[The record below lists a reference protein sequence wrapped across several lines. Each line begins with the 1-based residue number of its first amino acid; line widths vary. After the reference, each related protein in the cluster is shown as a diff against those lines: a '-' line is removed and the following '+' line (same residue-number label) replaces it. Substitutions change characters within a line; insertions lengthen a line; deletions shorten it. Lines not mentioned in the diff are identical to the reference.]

1 MRGIKTWVGIASL
14 LLAAIVAAAAPIV
27 RHGEPGG
34 IKGDDGFPG
43 WPAAHENRALQEL
56 PLGDR
61 EAAFA
66 RGFPG
71 RTTRFRDGQREI
83 IMRWV
88 AEPTR
93 RLHSA
98 ADCLR
103 SVGYSIAPLPVRR
116 DAAGHLMGCF
126 RAHGPGGDLSVCE
139 LVRDQRGGSWPDVS
153 AWYWNALLGFSQGP
167 WWSIVVAERI

>member
-1 MRGIKTWVGIASL
+1 MGRIKTWFGIASFVV
-14 LLAAIVAAAAPIV
+14 AGIVAGTAPII
-27 RHGEPGG
+27 RQGMPSSITGN
-34 IKGDDGFPG
+34 DGFPG
-43 WPAAHENRALQEL
+43 WPAEHENRALQEL
-56 PLGDR
+56 LLGER
-61 EAAFA
+61 EIAFA
-66 RGFPG
+66 REFPG
-71 RTTRFRDGQREI
+71 RTTRLTDGRREI

-126 RAHGPGGDLSVCE
+126 RAHGPGGDFTVCE
-139 LVRDQRGGSWPDVS
+139 LVRDERGGSWPDVS

-167 WWSIVVAERI
+167 WWSIVVAEKS